1 MSNEVINA
9 EIKEIRKL
17 VKESNLKIELSE
29 EAAFEYLI
37 MQYFC
42 YKTKD
47 IKSKL
52 YDIDSAITNGTDD
65 GGIDF
70 VYYDDE
76 EAKVILGQCKYTEK
90 MQLNDVISEL
100 NKMSTTVENF
110 KNSNTG
116 SYNQK
121 LKKNLQNAIDRLPDD
136 NSGNVEYCIYTISS
150 FNEQELDKKIQSEKN
165 IYSKDMV
172 SIYDNDSIYVQI
184 KAMVE
189 QTQVVKEYKL
199 AIDKPNN
206 VLKYETNSITGYMVN
221 ISSESIVGMYNKFK
235 DEGLFDLNIRKY
247 IRNKNVDEGI
257 KHTLDKDRQNFWFY
271 NNGLTIACSDC
282 ILDGDKVKLYNFS
295 IVNGGQTTNRIGN
308 YKGNNTEKFYIP
320 CKIIKIEQDN
330 TKLYS
335 KIAET
340 TNSQKPINARDLKSN
355 SPEMKTLQHWLGKE
369 DIYLEIKR
377 GEKVK
382 KNKRTIK
389 NDELGQL
396 LLSFVHQ
403 QPGTARSGK
412 RNIFD
417 NASLYNRIYRVNYEK
432 DLNKKAFILDLISL
446 SEDYTTIEDKIK
458 NGTKYKEDEKN
469 ILNNGKYVIIAL
481 LGLSYMLINKDIEW
495 DEIQRD
501 SSIIR
506 EPNFTYGK
514 FVSNYKNDD
523 YMDNLEQL
531 IDFIVSSLTE
541 TYNLCERHQEITSV
555 SNLFKTDK
563 KYRDNIVKD
572 YMYVISTKMR
582 KPEFIAAAEIL
593 KR

>member
-1 MSNEVINA
+1 M
-9 EIKEIRKL
+9 
-17 VKESNLKIELSE
+17 
-29 EAAFEYLI
+29 
-37 MQYFC
+37 
-42 YKTKD
+42 
-47 IKSKL
+47 
-52 YDIDSAITNGTDD
+52 
-65 GGIDF
+65 
-70 VYYDDE
+70 
-76 EAKVILGQCKYTEK
+76 
-90 MQLNDVISEL
+90 
-100 NKMSTTVENF
+100 
-110 KNSNTG
+110 
-116 SYNQK
+116 
-121 LKKNLQNAIDRLPDD
+121 QNAIDRLPDD

-172 SIYDNDSIYVQI
+172 SIYDNDSIYAQI

-206 VLKYETNSITGYMVN
+206 VLKYETSSITGYMVN

-501 SSIIR
+501 SSIIK

-531 IDFIVSSLTE
+531 IDFIVLSLTE
-541 TYNLCERHQEITSV
+541 TYNQCERHQEITSV